1 MNAARTVTCFVY
13 KLSNMSHYHKHIN
26 KTHSQKGN
34 CTAPNLAKHLSPLE
48 FVSSFSFA
56 SKDGVVPQCKQ
67 STNFSLPNAYHQ
79 PVLAIYCFGIFPWEK
94 YIQWFLFPEKQELD
108 RRESDNLR
116 LKGKRQLKR
125 FDLSSLTRVFQV
137 EGCQSNPFY
146 VAVKCWR

>member
-56 SKDGVVPQCKQ
+56 SKDGVVPQCTCNLPTFPYLMLIISQCWQ
-67 STNFSLPNAYHQ
+67 SIVLQFFHERSASSDFFFLKSRSWTDVNLTDISNLQPKIKRKTSIKKIWSLFSYT
-79 PVLAIYCFGIFPWEK
+79 
-94 YIQWFLFPEKQELD
+94 
-108 RRESDNLR
+108 S
-116 LKGKRQLKR
+116 
-125 FDLSSLTRVFQV
+125 LSSRGL
-137 EGCQSNPFY
+137 P
-146 VAVKCWR
+146 K